1 MSHFRTPNGAL
12 HFLDDD
18 SFAHMLPEGAVM
30 ISDSEADEI
39 RAAIAAAPPGARPA
53 IDPPGVVRYRAFY
66 LSPPS
71 WVGATVNL
79 PSAPNGQGL
88 PALGEV
94 VFDFETPNLCLRA
107 CRDGMVMLN
116 LPKVGPAPVGQIEKL
131 VTYMSTYVAHMNA
144 FSVLLDT
151 SVQLK
156 QGASVVDIKEI
167 TRTDLCSVV
176 YRPGHPVPSMGAGG
190 FSSAMTQAMYRYTP
204 PGSADTFWINMREV
218 VSVESIQSAASL
230 LDQAIA
236 IEGAVSNLASLGKA
250 VSEFKIGNYN
260 LALVIAWFVVESV
273 VRSLWESKLDELRQ
287 AAPPQSPRINADRLK
302 YLVGNSFG
310 IAAISNSLELM
321 NVLSTA
327 EFLSIDGVR
336 QKRNRVAHVGGA
348 YAATAGDAQ
357 DSIRIA
363 SRLIERLFGI
373 AVEPSMGYAV
383 SY

>member
-1 MSHFRTPNGAL
+1 
-12 HFLDDD
+12 
-18 SFAHMLPEGAVM
+18 
-30 ISDSEADEI
+30 
-39 RAAIAAAPPGARPA
+39 
-53 IDPPGVVRYRAFY
+53 
-66 LSPPS
+66 
-71 WVGATVNL
+71 
-79 PSAPNGQGL
+79 
-88 PALGEV
+88 
-94 VFDFETPNLCLRA
+94 
-107 CRDGMVMLN
+107 MVMLD
-116 LPKVGPAPVGQIEKL
+116 LPAVGPAPVGQIEKV

-151 SVQLK
+151 SVQSN
-156 QGASVVDIKEI
+156 QGISIVDIKEI
-167 TRTDLCSVV
+167 TRTDLCTVT
-176 YRPGHPVPSMGAGG
+176 YMPGSPMPAMGAGG
-190 FSSAMTQAMYRYTP
+190 FSAAMTQAMYRHTP
-204 PGSADTFWINMREV
+204 PGLADMFWMNTRQV
-218 VSVESIQSAASL
+218 VSVESIEAAASL

-236 IEGAVSNLASLGKA
+236 IEGAVSNLASLAKA

-260 LALVIAWFVVESV
+260 LALIIAWFVVESA
-273 VRSLWESKLDELRQ
+273 VRSIWESKLDELRH
-287 AAPPQSPRINADRLK
+287 AVPAKSPRINADRLK

-348 YAATAGDAQ
+348 YAATASDAQ

-363 SRLIERLFGI
+363 SKLIERLFGI